1 MNAVAKRCELKE
13 AVMAREDAER
23 RVAEVFE
30 AESRYDLIRAYAG
43 WAARYDEDIL
53 SLDIRGPRL

>member
-1 MNAVAKRCELKE
+1 
-13 AVMAREDAER
+13 MARVDAER

-30 AESRYDLIRAYAG
+30 AESRDDLIRAYAG

-53 SLDIRGPRL
+53 SLDIRGPEIVAAMVARHLRDRT